1 MTDSIGNYRKNE
13 RKVKSEKRKLVK
25 ISGQMKEL
33 IFQNIHSE
41 KGNRYPN
48 EADRSYSKIQS
59 ILLTLCLP
67 PRM

>member
-1 MTDSIGNYRKNE
+1 MIDSIGNYRKNE

-41 KGNRYPN
+41 
-48 EADRSYSKIQS
+48 
-59 ILLTLCLP
+59 
-67 PRM
+67 